1 MTNPLPTGFQSRF
14 VETGKLRFHV
24 VDNLDSA
31 STAAKKLPAILLLH
45 GFPEYW
51 GSVAARHAGA
61 RCALAGD
68 RARPTRLQSFFRT
81 TRREILQYQAAG
93 RRCGRNCQPTCRR
106 RADCPLAAMIG
117 AHRLLYAYAMMH
129 PERVAKLVVMN
140 GVHPVAFQKALAED
154 PDQAEASQYIHFLR
168 RADAADMLAGNNYQ
182 RLMGM
187 FEKFSAT
194 PWLNDELRQRYID
207 VWSKPGR
214 LNAML
219 NWYRASPMA
228 VPEPGATVAPNKLLQ
243 VGPHKYRI
251 TMPHLL
257 VWGENDQ
264 ALRPSA
270 RDNLAPFCDDLSV
283 QIIADAD
290 HWILHSPWRYN
301 RRTALRNTQL
311 VNAAIMAEILNY
323 LM

>member
-51 GSVAARHAGA
+51 GAWLHVMPALGARLRVIVPDQRGYNLSSAPRGVKSYNTKLLVGDAEGIVNQLVGGEPIALCGHDWGASVA
-61 RCALAGD
+61 
-68 RARPTRLQSFFRT
+68 
-81 TRREILQYQAAG
+81 
-93 RRCGRNCQPTCRR
+93 
-106 RADCPLAAMIG
+106 
-117 AHRLLYAYAMMH
+117 YAYAMMH

-290 HWILHSPWRYN
+290 HWILHSHGD
-301 RRTALRNTQL
+301 
-311 VNAAIMAEILNY
+311 IIAERIAEY
-323 LM
+323 ATG